1 MKLPNKTELAKAIED
16 KIYFNPFNVENSIP
30 SVRYFGHI
38 NEVGATLVHS
48 SLAGAH
54 QGDLCII
61 ADKLQAEVI
70 AVKGDETILSPFDA
84 TTGLQAGEP
93 VELLGHGHQIHL
105 GEGLLGRVVD
115 GLGRPIDDK
124 GELTATAIR
133 DNKGQAPNPLSRS
146 LIENILPMGV
156 RAIDSTLTCGVGQR
170 VGIFAA
176 AGGGKSTLLGM
187 IASNCDAEVIVLA
200 LVGERGR
207 EVREFMEYNLTEKAR
222 ARTVMVVSTS
232 DRPPLER
239 MKATMTAT
247 TVAEYFRDQGKN
259 VLLMVDS
266 LTRFARAAREIGL
279 AAGEPAVSNG
289 FPPSVFVKLSSL
301 VERAGPAKV
310 GSITAI
316 YTVLVEGDDMNEP
329 IADEVRSLLDGH
341 IVLSRK
347 LAGAG
352 HYPAIDIN
360 ASVSRV
366 MDIIVTEEQRK
377 AASKLR
383 KMLAK
388 YEEVQLLIR
397 VGEYESGQDA
407 ETDEAIQLHQ
417 AILEF
422 LQQGTDEFTP
432 YDEALGL
439 MSQAVAYNGY

>member
-1 MKLPNKTELAKAIED
+1 MKLPD
-16 KIYFNPFNVENSIP
+16 KESIVEEIKESLFLNPFEVDKTIP
-30 SVRYFGHI
+30 PVRFFGRI
-38 NEVGATLVHS
+38 QEVGATLVRS
-48 SLAGAH
+48 TLAGAH
-54 QGDLCII
+54 QGDLCLI
-61 ADKLQAEVI
+61 AGRLNAEVI
-70 AVKGDETILSPFDA
+70 AVKGDEAILSPFDA
-84 TTGLQAGEP
+84 TSGLQAGET
-93 VELLGHGHQIHL
+93 VELLGHGHQISL
-105 GEGLLGRVVD
+105 GEDLLGRVVD

-124 GELTATAIR
+124 GELQTEEVRA
-133 DNKGQAPNPLSRS
+133 NKGSAPDPLSRS
-146 LIENILPMGV
+146 LIKDVLPMGI
-156 RAIDSTLTCGVGQR
+156 RSIDSVLTCGVGQR

-187 IASNCDAEVIVLA
+187 IASSCEAEVIVLA

-207 EVREFMEYNLTEKAR
+207 EVREFMEYNLTPEAR
-222 ARTVMVVSTS
+222 KRTVMVVSTS

-247 TVAEYFRDQGKN
+247 TIAEYFRDQGKD

-301 VERAGPAKV
+301 VERAGPAAT
-310 GSITAI
+310 GSITGI

-341 IVLSRK
+341 IILSRK

-352 HYPAIDIN
+352 HYPAIDVN

-366 MDIIVTEEQRK
+366 MDIIVDDEQK
-377 AASKLR
+377 QQAAKLR
-383 KMLAK
+383 NMLAK

-397 VGEYESGQDA
+397 VGEYESGQDE
-407 ETDEAIQLHQ
+407 ETDEAIARHQ
-417 AILEF
+417 EIMKF
-422 LQQGTDEFTP
+422 LR
-432 YDEALGL
+432 
-439 MSQAVAYNGY
+439 QAVDEYSDYETTKAQLSSTVLG

>member
-1 MKLPNKTELAKAIED
+1 MQLPDKNELAQAIEANVYI
-16 KIYFNPFNVENSIP
+16 KPFDVERTIP
-30 SVRYFGHI
+30 SVRYFGRV

-48 SLAGAH
+48 SLSGAH

-70 AVKGDETILSPFDA
+70 AVKGNETILSPFDA
-84 TTGLQAGEP
+84 TAGLQAGEP
-93 VELLGHGHQIHL
+93 VELLGHGHQINL
-105 GEGLLGRVVD
+105 GDGLLGRVVD
-115 GLGRPIDDK
+115 GLGRAIDDK
-124 GELTATAIR
+124 GELTATEIR
-133 DNKGQAPNPLSRS
+133 DNKGKAPNPLSRS
-146 LIENILPMGV
+146 LIKDVLPMGI
-156 RAIDSTLTCGVGQR
+156 RAIDSTLTCGIGQR

-187 IASNCDAEVIVLA
+187 IASNCDADVIVLA

-207 EVREFMEYNLTEKAR
+207 EVREFMEYNLTDRAR
-222 ARTVMVVSTS
+222 AKTVMVVSTS

-247 TVAEYFRDQGKN
+247 TIAEYFRDQGKN

-279 AAGEPAVSNG
+279 AAGEPPVSNG

-341 IVLSRK
+341 IILSRK
-347 LAGAG
+347 LAGEG

-360 ASVSRV
+360 ASVSRI
-366 MDIIVTEEQRK
+366 MDIIVTPEQRK
-377 AASKLR
+377 SASKLR

-397 VGEYESGQDA
+397 VGEYESGQDP

-417 AILEF
+417 GILQF
-422 LQQGTDEFTP
+422 LQQGTDEFTQ
-432 YDEALGL
+432 YDEAIA
-439 MSQAVAYNGY
+439 MMNNAVAYDGY